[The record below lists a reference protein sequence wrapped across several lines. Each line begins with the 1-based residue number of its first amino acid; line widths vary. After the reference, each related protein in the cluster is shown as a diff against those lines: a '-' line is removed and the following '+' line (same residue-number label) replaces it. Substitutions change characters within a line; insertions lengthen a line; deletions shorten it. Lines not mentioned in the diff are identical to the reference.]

1 MPKSSSVY
9 VCQQCGFQSSSYL
22 GKCPQCDSW
31 NSFVEQLVTKT
42 PESKSKIAL
51 NSAKAVNIQDLEKR
65 DFERISTKI
74 DEFNR
79 VLGGGVVP
87 GSLILLAGD
96 PGIGKS
102 TLLTQLA
109 INITENVIARS
120 PDLIG
125 TTKQSSK
132 EI

>member
-1 MPKSSSVY
+1 MSKTSSIY

-31 NSFVEQLVTKT
+31 NSFVEQLLTKT
-42 PESKSKIAL
+42 PESKSKIVL
-51 NSAKAVNIQDLEKR
+51 GSSKPVNISDLEKR
-65 DFERISTKI
+65 DFDRISTKI

-109 INITENVIARS
+109 INIT
-120 PDLIG
+120 
-125 TTKQSSK
+125 
-132 EI
+132 